1 MSSSLSLVL
10 LSITGLAA
18 AAGGGR
24 LTGYPIVYTTG
35 LNATV
40 LRGSVQSAFSAGS
53 YEYTGFGAAE
63 STIDIL
69 NDGTLIYAPAFSGNK
84 TGYVISND
92 DGKTWSMVSPSLKQ
106 PRAQPMFNIHDDRY
120 FYWSSG
126 MPGLH
131 LSYSDD
137 KGTTWKKSG
146 DHVLPLVSD
155 WAKIISGKPVRSQLT
170 NGTNKISYM
179 SGPSLISVP
188 IVPGIGPIQ
197 QVIMKSL
204 DRGTTW
210 QRTKAW
216 PTLNATKSGGA
227 CATLPKATQ
236 AEEYI
241 IWGDGLVRGN
251 GTIMFGLRR
260 CRSVSVAISDDEGD
274 SWRFSD
280 IPGSAVVPYTKGL
293 AT

>member
-1 MSSSLSLVL
+1 MTSSLALVVL
-10 LSITGLAA
+10 LLFGSAA
-18 AAGGGR
+18 AAGGGK
-24 LTGYPIVYTTG
+24 LTGHPIVYTAG
-35 LNATV
+35 SNATV
-40 LRGSVQSAFSAGS
+40 LAQSVPSILSAGS
-53 YEYTGFGAAE
+53 YEHTGFGAAE

-69 NDGTLIYAPAFSGNK
+69 DDGTLIYAPAFSSNK
-84 TGYVISND
+84 TGYVTSHD
-92 DGKTWSMVSPSLKQ
+92 EGKTWSLVVASPKQ
-106 PRAQPMFNIHDDRY
+106 PRAQPMFNIHDDRW

-137 KGTTWKKSG
+137 KGNTWKKSG
-146 DHVLPLVSD
+146 DHVLPSVSD
-155 WAKIISGKPVRSQLT
+155 WAKIISGKPVRSQLQ
-170 NGTNKISYM
+170 NGTSKILYM

-197 QVIMKSL
+197 QVIMKST

-216 PTLNATKSGGA
+216 PTLSPTKSGGA
-227 CATLPKATQ
+227 CAALPPAIQ
-236 AEEYI
+236 AQEYL
-241 IWGDGLVRGN
+241 IWGDGLVRPN
-251 GTIMFGLRR
+251 GTIMYGLRR
-260 CRSVSVAISDDEGD
+260 CRSVSLAVSDDEGD